1 MRFNCIK
8 ELFSMGFQSRESGVP
23 GEGSFP
29 ACQHSSTLRGEGD
42 GAPSAGPEA
51 HFHSSRIQPPLCGP
65 GLPRAAAAA
74 GEQSPI
80 HPQGRLPPGHSRP
93 QMGWPRRPILQTRAR
108 GPARRAQGPIQEA
121 GSGQDDLGFC
131 LSGLHGEDRPKPAF
145 VSGTGTCGH
154 GVFSPWKSSVY
165 SRLIKNEDVRFHGS
179 RPGFPPLSLGMVRP
193 KVPKL

>member
-8 ELFSMGFQSRESGVP
+8 GLFSMGFQSCESGVP

-65 GLPRAAAAA
+65 GLAGAAAAA

-80 HPQGRLPPGHSRP
+80 HPQGRLPPSHSRP
-93 QMGWPRRPILQTRAR
+93 QMGWPRRAILQTRAR
-108 GPARRAQGPIQEA
+108 SPPGAHRARFRRPALAR
-121 GSGQDDLGFC
+121 DDLGFC
-131 LSGLHGEDRPKPAF
+131 LSRHHGEDPPKPAF
-145 VSGTGTCGH
+145 MSGTGTCGH
-154 GVFSPWKSSVY
+154 GVFSA
-165 SRLIKNEDVRFHGS
+165 
-179 RPGFPPLSLGMVRP
+179 
-193 KVPKL
+193 